1 MSKKEKLESLKKEE
15 ASKSAGK
22 NKKKARAAAEKEV
35 KLEKGTKAAK
45 ASKSKVDSDKSEK
58 PAKAPRTKK
67 STTKTPAKAVRTVK
81 TATEI
86 VISNED
92 IALRAYYIAERRQK
106 LGWPGDS
113 AGDWHEA
120 RRQLVAEARRDLR
133 GKA

>member
-45 ASKSKVDSDKSEK
+45 ASKSKVDSEK
-58 PAKAPRTKK
+58 PSKAPRTKK
-67 STTKTPAKAVRTVK
+67 STAETPAKAVRTVK
-81 TATEI
+81 SAVEI

-113 AGDWHEA
+113 DGDWHEA
-120 RRQLVAEARRDLR
+120 RRQLVAEARRSLR